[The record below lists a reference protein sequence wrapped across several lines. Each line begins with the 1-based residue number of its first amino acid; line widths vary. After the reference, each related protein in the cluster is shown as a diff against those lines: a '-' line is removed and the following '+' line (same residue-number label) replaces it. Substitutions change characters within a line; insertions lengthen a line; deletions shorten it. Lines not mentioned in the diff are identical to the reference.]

1 MAAIRPFKGI
11 RPASAFVEKV
21 AFNPNNLMNE
31 NERKEAAQKNSLSF
45 AHVVKPRIDFPD
57 SISKTDPVL
66 FAHAKN
72 YFDKLIKDKILLQD
86 EEEYFYVYRQMLNGR
101 SQTGVIACYHVKE
114 YEEGRIKKHEYTR
127 EEKEKENVDGLL
139 VTGMSSNPIFLAY
152 NPVSE
157 IDTLVNQV
165 TGTEPD
171 VHFKSDQSVYHTLW
185 VVKNKELVEK
195 LLLMFNNHVKEVYI
209 ADGHHRAASA
219 AIVARKLKEAN
230 PSHTG
235 TELYN
240 YLLTCLFPANQLKI
254 YDYNRVVK
262 DLNGHTKENL
272 LKEIEKKFTVEKVS
286 EEKYAPKTLHE
297 IGMYLGNNW
306 YALRPLENTFSN
318 DPVGI
323 LDVTILQNNL
333 LNPILGIQD
342 PRTDKRIDFV
352 SGVKGLSSLEKK
364 VNKGKAEIAFALY
377 PVSMQ
382 QLFAVSDVGEIMPP
396 KSTWFEPKLLSGLVI
411 YKFK

>member
-1 MAAIRPFKGI
+1 MAVIRPFKGI
-11 RPASAFVEKV
+11 RPAPAFVEKV

-31 NERKEAAQKNSLSF
+31 DERKESAKKNPLSF
-45 AHVVKPRIDFPD
+45 AHVVKPRIDFPEN
-57 SISKTDPVL
+57 IGKADPVL

-72 YFDKLIKDKILLQD
+72 YFDKLLKDGVLLQD
-86 EEEYFYVYRQMLNGR
+86 EEEYFYVYRQMLDGR

-114 YEEGRIKKHEYTR
+114 YEEGRIKKHENTM
-127 EEKEKENVDGLL
+127 EEKEKENVEGLL

-165 TGTEPD
+165 TGTTPD
-171 VHFKSDQSVYHTLW
+171 AHFKSEQGVYHTLW
-185 VVKNKELVEK
+185 VIKDKALVEK
-195 LLLMFNNHVKEVYI
+195 LRMLFNDQVKEAYI

-219 AIVARKLKEAN
+219 AIVARKIREAN

-235 TELYN
+235 TEPYN

-254 YDYNRVVK
+254 YDYNRIVK
-262 DLNGHTKENL
+262 DLNGLSKEKFLQVVEKNFT
-272 LKEIEKKFTVEKVS
+272 IEKVADEKFT
-286 EEKYAPKTLHE
+286 PKSFHE
-297 IGMYLGNNW
+297 IGMYLNNKW
-306 YALRPLENTFSN
+306 YALRPRENTFKN

-333 LNPILGIQD
+333 LEPVLGIHD

-364 VNKGKAEIAFALY
+364 VNKGKAEVAFALY
-377 PVSMQ
+377 PVSMH
-382 QLFAVSDVGEIMPP
+382 QLFAVSDIGEIMPP

-411 YKFK
+411 HKFR